1 MTQQPKHN
9 EHLEELDISL
19 LHPHPDNPR
28 IAPREDVITA
38 IVANLGDEYP
48 KKHALRVR
56 GHGDGYEILG
66 GQHRWEAAKRKGLQK
81 VWCWVEDMD
90 DEAARMELVLDN
102 MQGELSPLEIGMHAL
117 KAVPKAEGGRGK
129 TGGLSEYGK
138 RLGMSVQYVSQIRQA
153 AEVITAAKE
162 RNPQVD
168 LKVFHDKTQHLAALH
183 QLPVEQWSEAVE
195 WLVAQGDPPLSRV
208 QQHVRSELKRIAAE
222 SEGTADIAKRGAD
235 EEAMYRV
242 AVDEMTRIKTQEF
255 AQDVRNVQEGTRKRG
270 DSFRTEAL
278 NTMGVETE
286 AAARAE
292 AERVGRSLGTKEG
305 SPVAKYHETPG
316 EIAAA
321 IEHGNSTLS
330 RAISRDFRESVEAQY
345 GPDIRKS
352 SYKGHIDALKQLH
365 AMMTIEEQHV
375 GYAELVDLT
384 SDFGDSI
391 HKQGRKV
398 DAEPLR
404 IEQFR
409 RSLLAA
415 KPEEQDAIMNE
426 LEEGTRIAFRREI
439 WRVTFMTR
447 GVKVRG
453 ARRLHKYTVEEAVQ
467 LLSAVNDLIYERAS

>member
-1 MTQQPKHN
+1 
-9 EHLEELDISL
+9 
-19 LHPHPDNPR
+19 
-28 IAPREDVITA
+28 
-38 IVANLGDEYP
+38 
-48 KKHALRVR
+48 
-56 GHGDGYEILG
+56 
-66 GQHRWEAAKRKGLQK
+66 
-81 VWCWVEDMD
+81 
-90 DEAARMELVLDN
+90 
-102 MQGELSPLEIGMHAL
+102 
-117 KAVPKAEGGRGK
+117 
-129 TGGLSEYGK
+129 
-138 RLGMSVQYVSQIRQA
+138 
-153 AEVITAAKE
+153 
-162 RNPQVD
+162 
-168 LKVFHDKTQHLAALH
+168 
-183 QLPVEQWSEAVE
+183 
-195 WLVAQGDPPLSRV
+195 V
-208 QQHVRSELKRIAAE
+208 QQHVTWELERIAAE

-235 EEAMYRV
+235 EEAMYRG

-330 RAISRDFRESVEAQY
+330 RAIFRDFRESVEAQY

-352 SYKGHIDALKQLH
+352 CYKGHIDALKQLH
-365 AMMTIEEQHV
+365 AMMTIEEQHE

-398 DAEPLR
+398 DAEPLTKYR

-426 LEEGTRIAFRREI
+426 LEGTRIAFRREI